1 MALIVWDDSLSVKI
15 NSIDD
20 QHKVLVKMINDFY
33 DNIINKS
40 SVESINKLVVEM
52 KKYTIVHFSNE
63 EKIMQKT
70 LYPNYSTHKIE
81 HDKFVSKVIELE
93 DKLKSGKL
101 VVSLEITT
109 FLKDWL
115 KNHIQVT
122 DKRYSDYFIKNG
134 IK

>member
-1 MALIVWDDSLSVKI
+1 MALIAWDDSLSVKI

-20 QHKVLVKMINDFY
+20 QHKVLIKMINEFY

-40 SVESINKLVVEM
+40 TTESINKLIVEM
-52 KKYTIVHFSNE
+52 KNYTVVHFANE

-70 LYPNYSTHKIE
+70 LYPNYSMHKIE
-81 HDKFVSKVIELE
+81 HDKFVSKIIEIE

-101 VVSLEITT
+101 VISIEITT